1 MTKVSSAGVLGLVAT
16 PVGVHPAPTHD
27 APQISASLRTRETS
41 PCVPMGIGVQSNG
54 VRVGRFLMMAA
65 ASSCFFISV
74 AFAVMA
80 KSLSVANAQASS
92 RVFPSR

>member
-1 MTKVSSAGVLGLVAT
+1 
-16 PVGVHPAPTHD
+16 
-27 APQISASLRTRETS
+27 
-41 PCVPMGIGVQSNG
+41 MGIGVQSNG